1 MESKFNV
8 EYSNEVLK
16 VTISGRLDANN
27 SPALSDEL
35 GKYKGKNIKDMVFHV
50 NDLEYI
56 SSAGIR
62 VIVFAKQKVG
72 ENSQIYLIGA
82 SETVLDVIN
91 MTGLANFMKVQ
102 AEY

>member
-1 MESKFNV
+1 VESKFNI
-8 EYSNEVLK
+8 EYSNEILK
-16 VTISGRLDANN
+16 VTLSGRLDANN

-35 GKYKGKNIKDMVFHV
+35 GEYKGKHIKDMVFYV
-50 NDLEYI
+50 NNLEYI

-62 VIVFAKQKVG
+62 VIVFAKQKIG

-102 AEY
+102 DAY

>member
-1 MESKFNV
+1 MESKFKV
-8 EYSNEVLK
+8 EYSEDVLK

-35 GKYKGKNIKDMVFHV
+35 GKYRGQNIKDMVFYV
-50 NDLEYI
+50 KDLEYI

-62 VIVFAKQKVG
+62 VIVFAKQKIG
-72 ENSQIYLIGA
+72 ENSQIFLIGA

-102 AEY
+102 DQY